1 MPRTGETAGRQEGRE
16 TPEGPLAGPGSVG
29 LVDPLRLVL
38 PGPHRLESGESLP
51 DITVAYETYGTPAP
65 ARDNVILIEHALSGG
80 AHAAGYSSPEDRKP
94 GWWDV
99 MIGPGK
105 PIDTTRYFV
114 ICSNLLGSCY
124 GTMGPSSPDPKTGRP
139 YALRFPLVTIRDMVE
154 VQARLLDALGL
165 PRLLT
170 VAGGSMGGMQALQW
184 LASYPTRV
192 DSVLVSASCL
202 RHTAM
207 QIAFN
212 EVGRRAITSDPH
224 WNEGDYYEAIRPG
237 KGLAVARMLGHIT
250 YLSSEAMERRFG
262 RRQRGP
268 REKFRPTFEVEHYLA
283 HQSQAFVNRFDPNSY
298 LYITNALDTFDW
310 HEEIA
315 PVDRALRSVLEEKR
329 ALVLSFTSDWLY
341 PTEQSREVATALAV
355 RGMAVER
362 HEVRSGYGHDAFLLE
377 ADEQGPIVR
386 DFLARVA
393 AGRRARPGAG
403 VRT

>member
-1 MPRTGETAGRQEGRE
+1 MPRAGEREPDGPQAPGRE
-16 TPEGPLAGPGSVG
+16 RGAERGSVG
-29 LVDPLRLVL
+29 IVETRRLVL
-38 PGPHRLESGESLP
+38 ESPLKVQGGETLR
-51 DITVAYETYGTPAP
+51 DVTVAYETYGALSP
-65 ARDNVILIEHALSGG
+65 ARDNVVLVEHALSGG

-105 PIDTTRYFV
+105 PIDTTRYYV
-114 ICSNLLGSCY
+114 ICSNVLGGCY
-124 GTMGPSSPDPKTGRP
+124 GTTGPSSIDPATGRP
-139 YALRFPLVTIRDMVE
+139 YALRFPLITIRDMVE
-154 VQARLLDALGL
+154 VQARLLGALGIERIL
-165 PRLLT
+165 CA
-170 VAGGSMGGMQALQW
+170 AGGSMGGMQALQW

-212 EVGRRAITSDPH
+212 EVGRRAITSDPY
-224 WNEGDYYEAIRPG
+224 WNEGDYYGSIPPG

-268 REKFRPTFEVEHYLA
+268 REKFRPAFEVEHYLD
-283 HQSQAFVNRFDPNSY
+283 HQGQAFVNRFDPNSY

-315 PVDRALRSVLEEKR
+315 PVDVALRGVLEGKR

-341 PTEQSREVATALAV
+341 PTWQARDIETALRV
-355 RGMAVER
+355 RGMVVER
-362 HEVRSGYGHDAFLLE
+362 HEVPSGYGHDAFLLE

-386 DFLARVA
+386 DFLAAVA
-393 AGRRARPGAG
+393 AERPTAR
-403 VRT
+403 